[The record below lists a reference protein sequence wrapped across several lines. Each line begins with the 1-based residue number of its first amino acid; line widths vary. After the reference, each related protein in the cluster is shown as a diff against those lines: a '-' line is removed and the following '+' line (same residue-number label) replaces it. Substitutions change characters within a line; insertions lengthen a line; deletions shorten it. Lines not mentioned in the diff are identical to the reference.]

1 MMLDAK
7 WLLLAAGVC
16 ALIGASCALGPNYK
30 RPPQQMPTTFKSA
43 TTQEIGEV
51 RLQRDWW
58 RLFGDPTLDE
68 LEEQMVAANPSVQ
81 AAMANVAAER
91 AAAGIAKSQFYPTV
105 TLDPSIERGQFPV
118 RTISGIGSIS
128 GSTNKS
134 ETTTTVEIPFD
145 LNYEIDIWGRVRRN
159 YEAALANYQASA
171 DDFEVVLQ
179 TAEADLAQDYFNL
192 RSLDDQEE
200 ILRRTIESYRTQVTL
215 TSKELQAGLVG
226 QIDYVQAEQ
235 QLDSTITEE
244 LEINRQRADQEHVIA
259 VLLGRPP
266 SELSIRLN
274 PLDLT
279 PPRIPA
285 GLPSALLRRR
295 PDVAEAEQNLIATNA
310 QIGVAQANFF
320 PAVSLSGLAGFESFD
335 VQHALDWEN
344 RIWSL
349 GANASLP
356 IFEGGQL
363 TSQLEQA
370 KALYLAQRATYRGT
384 VVQAISD
391 VETSL
396 TDLHWQAD
404 ESQAQ
409 HRAVLESRDYV
420 RLSILEYQQGLISYL
435 QVIDAERTLLT
446 SELSAAQLLNSRM
459 ASTVLLIKALGGGWD
474 AQAAATQPTTS
485 PVTQPSSSA
494 PTSSAPTSSA
504 PSSTQP
510 ISTQPTTTQPAATQG
525 GS

>member
-1 MMLDAK
+1 MMLDEK

-16 ALIGASCALGPNYK
+16 ALISASCALGPNYK
-30 RPPQQMPTTFKSA
+30 RPPQQMPTTYKSA
-43 TTQEIGEV
+43 TTQETGEV

-58 RLFGDPTLDE
+58 RLFGDQQLDR
-68 LEEQMVAANPSVQ
+68 LEEQLVVANPSVQ
-81 AAMANVAAER
+81 TAMANVAAER

-118 RTISGIGSIS
+118 RTISGVGSIS
-128 GSTNKS
+128 GSTDRA

-159 YEAALANYQASA
+159 YEAALATYQATA
-171 DDFEVVLQ
+171 DNYEVVLQ

-200 ILRRTIESYRTQVTL
+200 ILRRTIQSYRTQVTL
-215 TSKELQAGLVG
+215 TSKQLQAGLVG

-235 QLDSTITEE
+235 QLDSTITQE
-244 LEINRQRADQEHVIA
+244 LEVSRQRADQEHVIA
-259 VLLGRPP
+259 VLLGRAA
-266 SELSIRLN
+266 SDFSIEIN

-285 GLPSALLRRR
+285 GLPSSLLRRR

-344 RIWSL
+344 RIWSI

-370 KALYLAQRATYRGT
+370 KALYLAQRATYRGA

-404 ESQAQ
+404 EAQAQ

-435 QVIDAERTLLT
+435 QVIDAERTLLS
-446 SELSAAQLLNSRM
+446 SELSASQLLNSRM

-485 PVTQPSSSA
+485 PVTQPSYQPSSEPA
-494 PTSSAPTSSA
+494 STEPT
-504 PSSTQP
+504 STQP
-510 ISTQPTTTQPAATQG
+510 NSTQLSP
-525 GS
+525 